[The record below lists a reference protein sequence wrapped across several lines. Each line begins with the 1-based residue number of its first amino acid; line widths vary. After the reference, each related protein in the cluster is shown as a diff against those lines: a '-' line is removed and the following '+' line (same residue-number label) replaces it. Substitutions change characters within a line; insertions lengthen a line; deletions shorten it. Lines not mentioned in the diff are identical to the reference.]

1 MMNEN
6 AMTKVSIA
14 ELRRKVN
21 GKRAKFIA
29 SGVGNH
35 VPFDKISEILET
47 QQNLPY
53 STITF
58 NTVDM
63 LRKLEDGEISH
74 CCLKG
79 VEAFINDNGF
89 AIVSPWGTR
98 VNVMVYQF

>member
-1 MMNEN
+1 MNEN

-14 ELRRKVN
+14 EFKRQFN
-21 GKRAKFIA
+21 GKRVKFIA
-29 SGVGNH
+29 NSIGDQ
-35 VPFDKISEILET
+35 VPFDKISEILGT
-47 QQNLPY
+47 QQNQPY

-63 LRKLEDGEISH
+63 LRTLEDGEISH

-79 VEAFINDNGF
+79 VEAFMNDNGF